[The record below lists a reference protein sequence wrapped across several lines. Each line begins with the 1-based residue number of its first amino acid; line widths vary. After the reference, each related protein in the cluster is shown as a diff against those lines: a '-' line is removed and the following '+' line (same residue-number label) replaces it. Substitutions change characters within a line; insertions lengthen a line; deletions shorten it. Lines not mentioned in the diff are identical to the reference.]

1 MKKKYIKPQAEN
13 IIVYPGNIL
22 LISGSGSGD
31 APSVHNGL
39 STGEQFS
46 NGKRWGNALWS
57 EDAK

>member
-13 IIVYPGNIL
+13 IMICPGSIL
-22 LISGSGSGD
+22 MTSGGND
-31 APSVHNGL
+31 TPSVHNGL